1 MINLPASNSC
11 LSFSSSKFS
20 LAEVTR
26 ASASGAALRPR
37 TGEDTWEPAG
47 EARGEARGE
56 AAAEV
61 EGDASVDR
69 LLRDSVELE
78 FDMVLNLLNALHKG
92 YLFSCCEVQG
102 WRRCSIP
109 LCHYLMACPH
119 LCQRRRARNAFNF
132 SVLMTL

>member
-1 MINLPASNSC
+1 
-11 LSFSSSKFS
+11 
-20 LAEVTR
+20 LAEVTN

-37 TGEDTWEPAG
+37 TGEDTWELAG

-78 FDMVLNLLNALHKG
+78 FDMVLNLLNALHNR
-92 YLFSCCEVQG
+92 Y
-102 WRRCSIP
+102 
-109 LCHYLMACPH
+109 
-119 LCQRRRARNAFNF
+119 
-132 SVLMTL
+132 

>member
-1 MINLPASNSC
+1 MINLPALNSC

-26 ASASGAALRPR
+26 ASARGAALLPR
-37 TGEDTWEPAG
+37 TGDDTWDCHWVNSSHLITDYILTWEVAG

-61 EGDASVDR
+61 EGDASVDK

-78 FDMVLNLLNALHKG
+78 FDMVLNLLNALHKR
-92 YLFSCCEVQG
+92 Y
-102 WRRCSIP
+102 
-109 LCHYLMACPH
+109 
-119 LCQRRRARNAFNF
+119 
-132 SVLMTL
+132 SVVVRSSDG

>member
-1 MINLPASNSC
+1 MINLPALNSC

-26 ASASGAALRPR
+26 ASARGAALLPR
-37 TGEDTWEPAG
+37 TGDDTWDGHWVNSSHLITDYILTWEVAG

-61 EGDASVDR
+61 EGDASVDK

-78 FDMVLNLLNALHKG
+78 FDMVLNLLNALHKR
-92 YLFSCCEVQG
+92 Y
-102 WRRCSIP
+102 
-109 LCHYLMACPH
+109 
-119 LCQRRRARNAFNF
+119 
-132 SVLMTL
+132 SVVVRSSDG

>member
-20 LAEVTR
+20 LAVVTR
-26 ASASGAALRPR
+26 ASARGAALLPR
-37 TGEDTWEPAG
+37 TGEDTWDPAG

-78 FDMVLNLLNALHKG
+78 FDKVLNLLNALHT
-92 YLFSCCEVQG
+92 
-102 WRRCSIP
+102 R
-109 LCHYLMACPH
+109 
-119 LCQRRRARNAFNF
+119 
-132 SVLMTL
+132 